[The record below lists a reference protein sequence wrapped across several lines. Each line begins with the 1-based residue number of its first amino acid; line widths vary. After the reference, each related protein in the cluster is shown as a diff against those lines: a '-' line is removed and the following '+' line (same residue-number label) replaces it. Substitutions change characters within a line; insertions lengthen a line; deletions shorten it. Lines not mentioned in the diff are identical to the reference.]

1 MTTRKIRPS
10 LLYSIIVSLPYL
22 IGVFLTL
29 VIMGS
34 FPETKFI
41 DPYNLPFSIAFYIY
55 RVLLV
60 RSNVFE
66 INKEQATYKRGV
78 FSKRINF
85 LELYRIKDYFIHK
98 PWYQR
103 LIGTMT
109 VIIKS
114 SDKNIPELTLKGV
127 PDSEFVSN
135 LRNLV
140 ELQRKNKRVYEI
152 D

>member
-1 MTTRKIRPS
+1 MTSRKIRPS

-22 IGVFLTL
+22 IGTFITL

-41 DPYNLPFSIAFYIY
+41 DPYNLPFSIMLYIY
-55 RVLLV
+55 RVFLV

-66 INKEQATYKRGV
+66 INKEQAIFKRGV
-78 FSKRINF
+78 FSRRIDF
-85 LELYRIKDYFIHK
+85 LELYRIKDYFISK
-98 PWYQR
+98 PWYLR
-103 LIGTMT
+103 IIGAMN

-114 SDKNIPELTLKGV
+114 SDKNKPELTLKGV
-127 PDSEFVSN
+127 PDSEFVFK
-135 LRNLV
+135 LRDLV

>member
-1 MTTRKIRPS
+1 MNARKIRPS
-10 LLYSIIVSLPYL
+10 LIYSIIVSLPYL
-22 IGVFLTL
+22 LGTFLTL
-29 VIMGS
+29 VLLGS

-41 DPYNLPFSIAFYIY
+41 DPYTLPFTMAFYIY

-66 INKEQATYKRGV
+66 INKEQMVYKRGV
-78 FSKRINF
+78 FSRSIDF
-85 LELYRIKDYFIHK
+85 LELYRIKDYHISK
-98 PWYQR
+98 PWYLR
-103 LIGTMT
+103 LIGAMK

-114 SDKNIPELTLKGV
+114 SDKNKPEMTLNGV
-127 PDSEFVSN
+127 PDSEIVYN